1 MKIIKRAF
9 LAVVLFTILCG
20 FIYTVLVTGISQV
33 LSAHAANGKIIE
45 VNGVKYGSE
54 LIAQQFTDNKHM
66 WGRIMKIDTSTFT
79 DDNGNKLMYAGPSN
93 LSPASDDYKEIIA
106 QRAAKIKAADPEQA
120 DSPIPVDLVTGSG
133 SGLDP
138 DISVAAAQ
146 YQIPRLAKYNN
157 MSESSVQDIID
168 KCTSHKLLGFLG
180 EETVNVLKVNM
191 MLDHIL

>member
-9 LAVVLFTILCG
+9 LAVILFTILCG
-20 FIYTVLVTGISQV
+20 FIYTALVTGISQV

-54 LIAQQFTDNKHM
+54 LIGQQFTDNRHM

-106 QRAAKIKAADPEQA
+106 QRVAKIKAADPEQA
-120 DSPIPVDLVTGSG
+120 DNPIPVDLVTGSG

-146 YQIPRLAKYNN
+146 YQIPRLAKYNSI
-157 MSESSVQDIID
+157 SEAAVQEIIE
-168 KCTSHKLLGFLG
+168 KCTNHKLLGFLG

-191 MLDHIL
+191 MLDHLL